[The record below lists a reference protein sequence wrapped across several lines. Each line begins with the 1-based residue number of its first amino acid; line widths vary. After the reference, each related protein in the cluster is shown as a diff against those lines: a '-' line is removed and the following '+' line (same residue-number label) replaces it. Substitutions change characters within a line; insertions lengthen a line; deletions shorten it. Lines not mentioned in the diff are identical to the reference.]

1 MQALPNSWTMSGN
14 QSPHSNTHSNTHS
27 HSSQHSSTHSSIQS
41 TNHSNTQTKTTA
53 LSTTHNYNDIKSS
66 SNSHS
71 SAPLATTRDNLSS
84 EDYLSP
90 TGRPQGQGLSHD
102 PSVPSIPSYFS
113 HPSSHPSSHLT
124 SISAP
129 PPLFIPIINPNSD
142 RHHESR
148 HDQNYDSRKHESRND
163 KNHDKN
169 HESRHESHQ
178 WVKAKAIYQLS
189 PEARSSEGKVSER
202 AIATEKLRAA
212 QFNGRPQLP
221 WNNLTAKASPTGQ
234 YNPEI
239 FHHNF
244 FHSSMIR
251 ILFKFVKM

>member
-1 MQALPNSWTMSGN
+1 MLI
-14 QSPHSNTHSNTHS
+14 SNLFSFLHIDFIFFSFLF
-27 HSSQHSSTHSSIQS
+27 I
-41 TNHSNTQTKTTA
+41 
-53 LSTTHNYNDIKSS
+53 
-66 SNSHS
+66 
-71 SAPLATTRDNLSS
+71 APTDQLNAA
-84 EDYLSP
+84 
-90 TGRPQGQGLSHD
+90 
-102 PSVPSIPSYFS
+102 IPSYFS

-129 PPLFIPIINPNSD
+129 PPLFIPIIYTNRD
-142 RHHESR
+142 LR
-148 HDQNYDSRKHESRND
+148 HDSNHHSNHERNHD

-169 HESRHESHQ
+169 HESHQ

-189 PEARSSEGKVSER
+189 PEARSSEGKVSAREK
-202 AIATEKLRAA
+202 ATEKLRAA

-244 FHSSMIR
+244 FCSSM
-251 ILFKFVKM
+251 LHFNKFK